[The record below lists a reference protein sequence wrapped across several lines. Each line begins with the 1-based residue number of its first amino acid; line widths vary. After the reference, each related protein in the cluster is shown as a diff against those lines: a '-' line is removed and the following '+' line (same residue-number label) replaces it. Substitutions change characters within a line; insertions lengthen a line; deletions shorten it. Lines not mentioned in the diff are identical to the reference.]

1 MFIYILL
8 FLIGCV
14 LLYFGSE
21 ILINN
26 SILLSKKFKISPI
39 VVGATVIALG
49 TSLPE
54 LLISIY
60 SIIFTENISSSGLI
74 LGNVLGSNIANV
86 SLVLGYCAFMYT
98 VIIEKNFL
106 KELIFIFLL
115 GIYSIFCLYYQ
126 VTINYVHGIIL
137 LILFFY
143 YLFNLL
149 NNNKIDNSI
158 EDDIRKTNLLYNIF
172 YIFLSMIALSLGSHF
187 LVDNAIKIAV
197 QSGVATLSI
206 GVTIVALGTSL
217 PELFTGVLSIKKRN
231 YNLLIGNIIGSN
243 VINIVFVL
251 GFSSLLINIKPEI
264 NSLKLFNIAIAFI
277 LSHLIFIFSYLFNK
291 SISKISGFLLLL
303 LYLIFL
309 YKIF

>member
-21 ILINN
+21 ILIDN

-98 VIIEKNFL
+98 IIIEKKIL

-126 VTINYVHGIIL
+126 VTINYIHGIIL

-149 NNNKIDNSI
+149 NNKIDNSI
-158 EDDIRKTNLLYNIF
+158 ENDTRKTNLLYNIF
-172 YIFLSMIALSLGSHF
+172 FIFLSMIALSLGSHF

-197 QSGVATLSI
+197 QLGVAPLSI

-264 NSLKLFNIAIAFI
+264 NSLKLINIGIAFI
-277 LSHLIFIFSYLFNK
+277 LSHLMFIFSYLFNK

>member
-1 MFIYILL
+1 MFVYILL

-21 ILINN
+21 ILIDN

-60 SIIFTENISSSGLI
+60 SIIFTESISSSGLI

-115 GIYSIFCLYYQ
+115 GIYSIFCLHYQ
-126 VTINYVHGIIL
+126 VTINYIHGIIL

-158 EDDIRKTNLLYNIF
+158 EDDIRKTMERV
-172 YIFLSMIALSLGSHF
+172 S
-187 LVDNAIKIAV
+187 
-197 QSGVATLSI
+197 Q
-206 GVTIVALGTSL
+206 
-217 PELFTGVLSIKKRN
+217 
-231 YNLLIGNIIGSN
+231 
-243 VINIVFVL
+243 
-251 GFSSLLINIKPEI
+251 
-264 NSLKLFNIAIAFI
+264 
-277 LSHLIFIFSYLFNK
+277 
-291 SISKISGFLLLL
+291 
-303 LYLIFL
+303 
-309 YKIF
+309 